1 MNEEAKTREKLL
13 EAAKADFLENGYQN
27 ASLRRICKNAGVTT
41 GALYFFFENKEAL
54 LNALIEQP
62 LQAFRAMFDR
72 LVHLEMSDPGAFDP
86 DLIHV
91 IASMRFYGYLEIL
104 HGDYPQEKAVQL
116 AKTVGTYAD
125 AGFAGLVNAKKA

>member
-13 EAAKADFLENGYQN
+13 EAAKADFLENGYRN

-72 LVHLEMSDPGAFDP
+72 LVHLEMSDPGAFDRTEEVP
-86 DLIHV
+86 
-91 IASMRFYGYLEIL
+91 SGS
-104 HGDYPQEKAVQL
+104 
-116 AKTVGTYAD
+116 
-125 AGFAGLVNAKKA
+125 